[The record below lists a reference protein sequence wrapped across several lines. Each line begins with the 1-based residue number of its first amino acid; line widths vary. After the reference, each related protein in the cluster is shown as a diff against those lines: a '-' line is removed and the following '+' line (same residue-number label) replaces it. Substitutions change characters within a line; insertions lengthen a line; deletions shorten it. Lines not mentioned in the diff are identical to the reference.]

1 MANKRI
7 ELEQYRCYVNLFDEE
22 PNRKKVKAGV
32 VIAMVSATL
41 LVVLI
46 FVLGLLSGN
55 LVTNPRNV
63 LEKPAPPASSPEEA
77 VPGMNIPGQE
87 GGLPTDISIPPGQEG
102 GLPTDISIPPGRR
115 AASRQISAYPSS
127 RTGRCLPAPRR
138 REVRYLSG
146 PPAVSLPITGLL
158 PSLRPAPM
166 TVRCSRRLS
175 PQRRRRRKVR
185 SRSPYRWTRRLLR
198 VHLEPAAPAST
209 APADEKTDG
218 EKQED
223 AGPSTETK
231 GVGNLS
237 NLAEQVSGRG
247 FQIYMLLLTIALGVV
262 IYLTLKRASR
272 EGKAR

>member
-63 LEKPAPPASSPEEA
+63 LEKPAPPAASPEDA

-87 GGLPTDISIPPGQEG
+87 GGLPTDISIPVEQNGEV
-102 GLPTDISIPPGRR
+102 PPGTTPPGG
-115 AASRQISAYPSS
+115 SLPLGSAGGVLTEYGTP
-127 RTGRCLPAPRR
+127 L
-138 REVRYLSG
+138 L
-146 PPAVSLPITGLL
+146 PPAGAHDGALL
-158 PSLRPAPM
+158 A
-166 TVRCSRRLS
+166 
-175 PQRRRRRKVR
+175 QA
-185 SRSPYRWTRRLLR
+185 
-198 VHLEPAAPAST
+198 EPAATPEQEGAVEVPVQVDPTVTPASPEPVSPAST
-209 APADEKTDG
+209 APVDEKADG